1 MGKKSNR
8 GTKEAVQDRI
18 LFGFQKVIRQ
28 SGSRDENRPLSL
40 AEQLEQEKREQD
52 EALMNRIKEK
62 AKQKPDSGTYF
73 ISHRGLNS

>member
-18 LFGFQKVIRQ
+18 LFGFQKAIRQ

-40 AEQLEQEKREQD
+40 ADQIEQEKKDREN
-52 EALMNRIKEK
+52 EFLAKLAASKETTK
-62 AKQKPDSGTYF
+62 EITYIVSKIQK
-73 ISHRGLNS
+73 

>member
-28 SGSRDENRPLSL
+28 SGSRDDNRLLSL
-40 AEQLEQEKREQD
+40 AEQLEQIKRD
-52 EALMNRIKEK
+52 EEAAFL
-62 AKQKPDSGTYF
+62 AKLNAKKVVPEERTY
-73 ISHRGLNS
+73 IVSKIHKS

>member
-40 AEQLEQEKREQD
+40 AEQLEQAKRD
-52 EALMNRIKEK
+52 EEAAFLAKVNAKKVTPKEE
-62 AKQKPDSGTYF
+62 TYF
-73 ISHRGLNS
+73 VNKINRS